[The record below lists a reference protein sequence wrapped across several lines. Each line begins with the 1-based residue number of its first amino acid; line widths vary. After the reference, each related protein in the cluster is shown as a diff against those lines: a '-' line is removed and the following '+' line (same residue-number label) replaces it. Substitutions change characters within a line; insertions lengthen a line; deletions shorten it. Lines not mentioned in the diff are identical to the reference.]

1 AASRAGWAGWPN
13 WACGSARACRWCS
26 PAGPACSRS
35 TAAGSASAASAS
47 SRSWSG
53 RSPTTRPTDMPTL
66 DQLRPGEAAV
76 VEAVGGEPAVVQRL
90 LELGLL
96 EGERVELLTRA
107 PLGDPL
113 EIRVGPTRLSL
124 RR

>member
-1 AASRAGWAGWPN
+1 
-13 WACGSARACRWCS
+13 
-26 PAGPACSRS
+26 
-35 TAAGSASAASAS
+35 
-47 SRSWSG
+47 
-53 RSPTTRPTDMPTL
+53 MPTL
-66 DQLRPGEAAV
+66 DQLRPGEAAT

-124 RR
+124 RRREAACVTVRRADPAA